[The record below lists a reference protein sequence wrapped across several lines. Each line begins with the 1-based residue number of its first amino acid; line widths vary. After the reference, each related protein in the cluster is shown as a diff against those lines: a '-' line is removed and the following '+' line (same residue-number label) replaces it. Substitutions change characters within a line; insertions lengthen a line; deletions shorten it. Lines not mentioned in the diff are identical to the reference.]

1 MSLNSLLFGAW
12 TQQFAGG
19 VEQTGP
25 GVAVADRSARAAEI
39 CLMIYCLLV
48 PVGRPVGFDALG
60 IHLRLG
66 LLDLLTVP
74 AAIVLL
80 VRFKALKIDWPVAF
94 LVSYGFAAV
103 ISTLFTTSPELR
115 GPTLLRAVR
124 LCGILLPFLLAAT
137 LSFDE
142 KRLDRLIKMFLI
154 GGGTSLVGGLIVWAF
169 HKRLGVNLYVATV
182 LTANDKFETA
192 RASGVFG
199 DYIAFG
205 HLAALWFMMALFGIA
220 RLSGFRQWAASAG
233 ALALTASA
241 LVASL
246 SRGALLYLAVAVPAL
261 LLAPWPQEWKK
272 PLWKAAVTIT
282 CSGALLAL
290 IALLWLPGPL
300 EKGLQILH
308 LRLNEVGLSAA
319 ASGRW
324 DVATSNRLGNWA
336 EYAKLIGDNPI
347 TGIGYKSLFVG
358 KGIPPDNTYLG
369 TLVETGVL
377 GFAALMGFLVSM
389 LRRLIVGARWYP
401 QALLV
406 LALWIGCIVEGITND
421 FLTFWGT
428 TPALMAMTGAVI
440 TASRTDREAHVPVG
454 VTENKGSS

>member
-1 MSLNSLLFGAW
+1 MSLNALLFGTW
-12 TQQFAGG
+12 THMFAGG
-19 VEQTGP
+19 VEHTGS

-48 PVGRPVGFDALG
+48 PVGRPVAFDALG

-66 LLDLLTVP
+66 VLDLLTVP
-74 AAIVLL
+74 AVIVLMI
-80 VRFKALKIDWPVAF
+80 RFKALKADLPVAF

-115 GPTLLRAVR
+115 APILLRAVR

-142 KRLDRLIKMFLI
+142 KRLDRLMKMFLI
-154 GGGTSLVGGLIVWAF
+154 GGGISLIGGLVVWAF
-169 HKRLGVNLYVATV
+169 HKRLGVDLYVATV

-220 RLSGFRQWAASAG
+220 RLSGIKQWAASAG
-233 ALALTASA
+233 AFALAASA
-241 LVASL
+241 LIASL
-246 SRGALLYLAVAVPAL
+246 SRGALLYLTVAVPAL
-261 LLAPWPQEWKK
+261 LCAPWPREWKK
-272 PLWKAAVTIT
+272 MLQRATMTIV
-282 CSGALLAL
+282 CSCALLAL
-290 IALLWLPGPL
+290 TAFLWLPGPL
-300 EKGLQILH
+300 EKGLQILQ
-308 LRLNEVGLSAA
+308 LRVNAVGLSAA
-319 ASGRW
+319 ANGQW

-336 EYAKLIGDNPI
+336 EYAKLIEHNPI
-347 TGIGYKSLFVG
+347 TGIGYKTLFIG

-369 TLVETGVL
+369 TLVETGIL
-377 GFAALMGFLVSM
+377 GLAAMLGFLVSV
-389 LRRLIVGARWYP
+389 LRRLIVGARKYP
-401 QALLV
+401 PAWFI
-406 LALWIGCIVEGITND
+406 LALWLGCIVEGITND

-440 TASRTDREAHVPVG
+440 TVSRNDKDAPARVG
-454 VTENKGSS
+454 DLEDKGSS

>member
-1 MSLNSLLFGAW
+1 MSLSTLLFGAC
-12 TQQFAGG
+12 TPQFAGQ
-19 VEQTGP
+19 VDRAGP
-25 GVAVADRSARAAEI
+25 AASAADRSARAAEI
-39 CLMIYCLLV
+39 CLLIYCLLV
-48 PVGRPVGFDALG
+48 PVGRPMALEAMG

-66 LLDLLTVP
+66 VLDLLTVP
-74 AAIVLL
+74 AVIVLL
-80 VRFKALKIDWPVAF
+80 VRFKALRIDWPVAF

-124 LCGILLPFLLAAT
+124 LCAILLPFLLAAT

-142 KRLDRLIKMFLI
+142 KRLDRLMKMFLI
-154 GGGTSLVGGLIVWAF
+154 GGGISLAAGLIVWAF
-169 HKRLGVNLYVATV
+169 HKRLGVDLYVATV
-182 LTANDKFETA
+182 LTENNKFEIA

-199 DYIAFG
+199 DYIAYG

-220 RLSGFRQWAASAG
+220 RLSGIRQWAASTG

-272 PLWKAAVTIT
+272 LLRRAIITIICSSAV
-282 CSGALLAL
+282 LVV

-308 LRLNEVGLSAA
+308 MRVDTVGISAA
-319 ASGRW
+319 FSGRW
-324 DVATSNRLGNWA
+324 DVATSNRLSNWA
-336 EYAKLIGDNPI
+336 EYAKLIGDNPV
-347 TGIGYKSLFVG
+347 TGIGYKTLFVG

-369 TLVETGVL
+369 TLVETGIVGL
-377 GFAALMGFLVSM
+377 AALLGFLVSM
-389 LRRLIVGARWYP
+389 LRGLIVGSRSYP
-401 QALLV
+401 PALLV
-406 LALWIGCIVEGITND
+406 LALWIGCIVEGVTND

-440 TASRTDREAHVPVG
+440 TACRKDIEAHLPVG
-454 VTENKGSS
+454 VAENKGSS